1 MFAAVDV
8 GDSLQNALDSLLGF
22 LPNLI
27 GFLIILFVGWLIAK
41 AVGALVTK
49 ALQTAGMDRSLHD
62 SAAGRHVARVSPD
75 ASPARLIG
83 TIVFWFVFLFAVSAA
98 ITALRIPA
106 LSGFISD
113 VQAFLPNIVVAVLI
127 FVLAAALAGMTAA
140 AVGRLMGDTPTGRIV
155 QAVVPGIILA
165 IGGFMVLDQLHIAP
179 QIVTITY
186 AGLITLLVL
195 AGGLAFGLGGREV
208 AADMLRDA
216 YDRGRRNDDLRFS
229 RPRQDSGRLTRVSTA
244 TDDATRAVPPPAPPV
259 RPTTAT

>member
-1 MFAAVDV
+1 MFAAVNL

-27 GFLIILFVGWLIAK
+27 GFLIILLVGWLIAK

-49 ALQTAGMDRSLHD
+49 ALQAAGMDRSLQ
-62 SAAGRHVARVSPD
+62 SSSAGRQVSRVSPN

-83 TIVFWFVFLFAVSAA
+83 AIAFWFVFLFAISAA

-127 FVLAAALAGMTAA
+127 FVLAAALAGVATAA
-140 AVGRLMGDTPTGRIV
+140 IGRLMGDSPTGRMLGAI
-155 QAVVPGIILA
+155 VPGIILA

-186 AGLITLLVL
+186 AGVITLLVL

-216 YDRGRRNDDLRFS
+216 YDRGRGNEDLRFGSS
-229 RPRQDSGRLTRVSTA
+229 RRADGRLTR
-244 TDDATRAVPPPAPPV
+244 RG
-259 RPTTAT
+259 

>member
-1 MFAAVDV
+1 MFASVDV

-27 GFLIILFVGWLIAK
+27 GFLIILLVGWLIAK
-41 AVGALVTK
+41 AVGTLVTK
-49 ALQTAGMDRSLHD
+49 ALQAAGMDRSLQ
-62 SAAGRHVARVSPD
+62 SNAAGRHVSRLSPD
-75 ASPARLIG
+75 ASPSRLIG
-83 TIVFWFVFLFAVSAA
+83 AVVFWFVFLFAISAG

-106 LSGFISD
+106 LSAFISD

-127 FVLAAALAGMTAA
+127 FVLAAALAGLATSAI
-140 AVGRLMGDTPTGRIV
+140 GRLMGDTPTGRILA
-155 QAVVPGIILA
+155 AVVPGVILA

-216 YDRGRRNDDLRFS
+216 YDRGRSNEDLRFGA
-229 RPRQDSGRLTRVSTA
+229 RRHEDGRLARPAA
-244 TDDATRAVPPPAPPV
+244 TPPA
-259 RPTTAT
+259 TTTDRLHT